1 MAFFLIKKKFT
12 MFKWLEKNL
21 PKIVMAPAVGL
32 IGWFVYGFVLWTLYI
47 SFTNSKILPKYE
59 LWGFGQYEKLWASR
73 KWLIS
78 VDNLLVFTALFL
90 IFCIVIGIILA
101 IFLDQKIRAEG
112 VLRTIYLYPMAL
124 SFIVTGT
131 AWKWIL
137 NPTLGI
143 QKMFI
148 DWGFENF
155 TFDWLVNREMAIY
168 TIVIAGVWQSAGFV
182 MALFLIFCIVIGIIL
197 AIFLDQK
204 IRAEG
209 VLRTIYLY
217 PMALSFIVTGT
228 AWKWILNPTLG
239 IQKMFIDWG
248 FENFTFD
255 WLVNREMAIYTIVI
269 AGVWQSAGFVM
280 ALFLAGLRSVEDEI
294 VKAAKIDGAG
304 LFTVYWKILL
314 PMMRPVFFTS
324 FVILVHIS
332 IKSYDLIVA
341 LTQGGPGIS
350 TTMPALFMTQ
360 AAFHKSQVGLSAASA
375 MMMFMA
381 VAAVIIPYLYS
392 ELRRENAR

>member
-1 MAFFLIKKKFT
+1 

-21 PKIVMAPAVGL
+21 PKIVLAPAVGL
-32 IGWFVYGFVLWTLYI
+32 ISWFVYGFILWTLYI

-59 LWGFGQYEKLWASR
+59 LWGVGQYAKLWASR
-73 KWLIS
+73 KWLIA
-78 VDNLLVFTALFL
+78 VDNLLIFTSLFL
-90 IFCIVIGIILA
+90 IICIVIGIILA

-143 QKMFI
+143 QKLFI
-148 DWGFENF
+148 DMGFENF
-155 TFDWLVNREMAIY
+155 TFDWLVNRDMAIY
-168 TIVIAGVWQSAGFV
+168 TI
-182 MALFLIFCIVIGIIL
+182 
-197 AIFLDQK
+197 
-204 IRAEG
+204 
-209 VLRTIYLY
+209 
-217 PMALSFIVTGT
+217 
-228 AWKWILNPTLG
+228 
-239 IQKMFIDWG
+239 
-248 FENFTFD
+248 
-255 WLVNREMAIYTIVI
+255 
-269 AGVWQSAGFVM
+269 VM
-280 ALFLAGLRSVEDEI
+280 ALFLAGLRSIEDEI
-294 VKAAKIDGAG
+294 VKAAKIDGAN
-304 LFTVYWKILL
+304 LFTLYWKILI

-350 TTMPALFMTQ
+350 TTMPALYMTQ
-360 AAFHKSQVGLSAASA
+360 TAFHKSQVALSAASA

-392 ELRRENAR
+392 ELRRENVS